1 MAYLSPYDEIEKI
14 YVDGTKALERFN
26 PSPELLD
33 AIDALTDALRQG
45 HNLQTMGRNVVDVWE
60 TYGDT
65 MYEQERENFGYHL
78 IDPIL
83 DVINE
88 GYA

>member
-1 MAYLSPYDEIEKI
+1 MALSPYDEIENIWFRGKEKLM
-14 YVDGTKALERFN
+14 TFN

-33 AIDALTDALRQG
+33 AIDALEDALRQG
-45 HNLQTMGRNVVDVWE
+45 HTLSIMGDNVVAVWE

-78 IDPIL
+78 LDPIL
-83 DVINE
+83 DVINA
-88 GYA
+88 GY

>member
-14 YVDGTKALERFN
+14 WDEGKRTLERFN
-26 PSPELLD
+26 PSPELLE
-33 AIDALTDALRQG
+33 AIDALTDALQQG
-45 HNLQTMGRNVVDVWE
+45 HNLKTMGRNVVDVWE

-65 MYEQERENFGYHL
+65 MFEQERENFGYHL

-83 DVINE
+83 DVINA
-88 GYA
+88 GYQ